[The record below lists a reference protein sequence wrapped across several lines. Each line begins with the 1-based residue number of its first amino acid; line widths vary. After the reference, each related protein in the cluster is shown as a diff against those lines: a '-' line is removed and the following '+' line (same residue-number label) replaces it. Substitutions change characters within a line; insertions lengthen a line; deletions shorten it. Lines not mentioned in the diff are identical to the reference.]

1 MSCHTEE
8 YMLTFDK
15 QMASVP
21 TGFAWMAIFI
31 NLVKNVINVFA
42 KCKIYKHKLV

>member
-1 MSCHTEE
+1 
-8 YMLTFDK
+8 MLTFDK
-15 QMASVP
+15 QITSLP

-31 NLVKNVINVFA
+31 NLVKKCINVFE